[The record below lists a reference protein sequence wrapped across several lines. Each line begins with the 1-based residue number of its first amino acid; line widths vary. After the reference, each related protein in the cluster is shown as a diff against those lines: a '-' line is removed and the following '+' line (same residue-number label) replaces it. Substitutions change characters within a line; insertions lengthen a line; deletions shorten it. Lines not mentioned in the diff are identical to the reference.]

1 MQLLD
6 KNVVITGAATGIGRA
21 TASLFAREGA
31 SLILADV
38 NDRELTTTADAITA
52 AGGSVRTH
60 HTDVSSAVDVENLIS
75 FAETATGGIDI
86 IVNSAG
92 VQRSGPIADFAETNW
107 DLMFAVNPKSCFLL
121 AHYGVPALRRR
132 GAGAIVNIASI
143 AGIKGGPGQTAY
155 SASKGAIIAFSKALA
170 AEVAPDNIRVNSL
183 APGWVD
189 TPFNQPAIDN
199 MGGPAAQ
206 AAMIEATVPLRRQG
220 TVDEIAAAALFL
232 VSNSSTYMTGQTL
245 VIDGGT
251 I

>member
-21 TASLFAREGA
+21 TATLFAREGA
-31 SLILADV
+31 SLVLADI
-38 NDRELTTTADAITA
+38 NDDELARTAESVTA
-52 AGGSVRTH
+52 ASGQARTYR
-60 HTDVSSAVDVENLIS
+60 TDVSSAADVAALIAYAESEIGGVDV
-75 FAETATGGIDI
+75 

-92 VQRSGPIADFAETNW
+92 VQRSGPIGTFAESDW

-121 AHYGVPALRRR
+121 AQFGVPALARR
-132 GAGAIVNIASI
+132 GGGAIVNIASI

-189 TPFNQPAIDN
+189 TPFNKPAIDN

-206 AAMIEATVPLRRQG
+206 AALIEATVPLRRQG
-220 TVDEIAAAALFL
+220 TVEEIAAAALFL
-232 VSNSSTYMTGQTL
+232 AGPSSSYMTGQTL

>member
-21 TASLFAREGA
+21 TATLFADEGA
-31 SLILADV
+31 SLVLADV
-38 NDRELTTTADAITA
+38 NSDQLTKTAESITA
-52 AGGSVRTH
+52 AGGHCRTQR
-60 HTDVSSAVDVENLIS
+60 TDVSSAADVEALMQ
-75 FAETATGGIDI
+75 FAEVELGGIDI

-92 VQRSGPIADFAETNW
+92 IQRSGPIADFPESDW
-107 DLMFAVNPKSCFLL
+107 DLMFAVNPKSCFLT
-121 AHYGVPALRRR
+121 AQFGIPALRRR
-132 GAGAIVNIASI
+132 GGGAIVNIASI

-170 AEVAPDNIRVNSL
+170 AEIAPDNIRVNSL

-199 MGGPAAQ
+199 MGGFAAQ
-206 AAMIEATVPLRRQG
+206 AALIDATVPLQRQG
-220 TVDEIAAAALFL
+220 TVDEIATAALFL
-232 VSNSSTYMTGQTL
+232 ASDSSSYMTGQTL

-251 I
+251 T